1 MFKIKKK
8 NVKYKIESLNNHE
21 GKKKKRK
28 ENPFFKTLREECV
41 KKQEMLNVKNDM
53 IKRLV

>member
-1 MFKIKKK
+1 M
-8 NVKYKIESLNNHE
+8 KYKIESLNNHE